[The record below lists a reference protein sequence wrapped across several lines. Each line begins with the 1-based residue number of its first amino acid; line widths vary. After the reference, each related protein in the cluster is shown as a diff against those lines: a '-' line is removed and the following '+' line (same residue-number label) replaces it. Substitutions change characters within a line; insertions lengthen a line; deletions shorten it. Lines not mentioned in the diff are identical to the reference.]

1 MFASPAFTSASL
13 LARIQ
18 GAHTVSRG
26 LLLAVML
33 VFAQLALA
41 WHAPTHLDDD
51 HGGGAVHTACD
62 LCLIGAGLGALP
74 SAPASAFPASPG
86 LLPATMPDYGS
97 PVPSP
102 CAAFHSRAPPAL
114 LS

>member
-1 MFASPAFTSASL
+1 MS
-13 LARIQ
+13 Q
-18 GAHTVSRG
+18 G
-26 LLLAVML
+26 LLLAVL
-33 VFAQLALA
+33 LAFAQLVLA

-74 SAPASAFPASPG
+74 SAPASAFPSG
-86 LLPATMPDYGS
+86 SGELPVATTGHGS
-97 PVPSP
+97 PVAAP